1 MAVSDPVMPSP
12 EEPADAFPTRSP
24 AIGNYPAVEIQ
35 PGQPVVP
42 PTHVRS
48 EIEQLIREDGSRLG
62 EVFRLLEAGRDAEQI
77 RVLLGLDTSTFV
89 WSYERLIKALRDGD
103 LPTAPTVAL
112 GAARKF
118 RATLK
123 NPTLSDDA
131 RLVLS
136 SNLVVLEQR
145 ATDTTNREQE
155 TVAALK
161 AAATVE
167 AEAVT
172 GVYVY
177 ALPHYLRYPYDP
189 DSGRTLLKV
198 GRSGRDIIER
208 FRNQTRTTALPEEPL
223 LLRVYPTPTSEKAIE
238 VERQFHRLLEA
249 ADHDRSQAR
258 TGGTEWFLTSVRFL
272 DEIANVLD
280 LPVREVV
287 DLGDID

>member
-1 MAVSDPVMPSP
+1 MSYEDPAP
-12 EEPADAFPTRSP
+12 EAPTPASGDNPT
-24 AIGNYPAVEIQ
+24 IDVQ
-35 PGQPVVP
+35 PGQPVIP
-42 PTHVRS
+42 PPHVRA
-48 EIEQLIREDGSRLG
+48 EMEELLRNDGSRLG
-62 EVFRLLEAGRDAEQI
+62 EVYRLLAEGLEPEQI
-77 RVLLGLDTSTFV
+77 RVKLGLENYNFV
-89 WSYERLIKALRDGD
+89 WGYERLIKALRDGD
-103 LPTAPTVAL
+103 LPAAPTVAL

-131 RLVLS
+131 RLVIS
-136 SNLVVLEQR
+136 SNLMVLEQR
-145 ATDTTNREQE
+145 ASDTANREQE

-189 DSGRTLLKV
+189 ESGRTLLKV
-198 GRSGRDIIER
+198 GRSGRDVIER

-223 LLRVYPTPTSEKAIE
+223 LLRVYPTPTSERATE
-238 VERQFHRLLEA
+238 VEKQYHRLLEA

-272 DEIANVLD
+272 DEIANVLG
-280 LPVREVV
+280 LTVREVV
-287 DLGDID
+287 DTGDLD

>member
-1 MAVSDPVMPSP
+1 MS
-12 EEPADAFPTRSP
+12 ADDFIAPDSLKPIDSGIEVR
-24 AIGNYPAVEIQ
+24 

-42 PTHVRS
+42 PPHVRA
-48 EIEQLIREDGSRLG
+48 EMEALLNEDGTRLG
-62 EVFRLLEAGRDAEQI
+62 EVYRLLAEGLDPEQI
-77 RVLLGLDTSTFV
+77 RVRLGLQNYTFV
-89 WSYERLIKALRDGD
+89 WGYERWIRALRDGD

-112 GAARKF
+112 GTARKF
-118 RATLK
+118 RSTLK

-136 SNLVVLEQR
+136 SNLLVLEQR
-145 ATDTTNREQE
+145 ASDATRREQE
-155 TVAALK
+155 TEEARQ

-198 GRSGRDIIER
+198 GRSGRDVIER
-208 FRNQTRTTALPEEPL
+208 FRSQTRTTALPEEPL
-223 LLRVYPTPTSEKAIE
+223 LLRVYPTPTSDKAAE
-238 VERQFHRLLEA
+238 VERQYHRLLEA
-249 ADHDRSQAR
+249 ADHDRSRAR

-272 DEIANVLD
+272 DEIASALG
-280 LPVREVV
+280 LPVRQVV
-287 DLGDID
+287 ETGDLD